1 MKRKDRY
8 QDYESYED
16 YVRRVHPEDADD
28 LTDDFFEEEVIVID
42 DDDDIE
48 EVVEYENDPEEEIIE
63 EIQYVHHKKRPKT
76 RTKKRVVY
84 VEDDDDDDDDV
95 EIEYVKAKGKKG
107 KKGRKGKKDMP
118 KKKKGKGLLFFLLLL
133 GALLIGA
140 MVFLVASRYK
150 NLHQMDNP
158 NGFSRDL
165 QTNMSQEA
173 VTNSTMKDYTNIAL
187 FGVDSREE
195 ELLSGNNRSDMIIIM
210 SINKKNGDC
219 KLLSVYRDT
228 FLDVGGGTYTKCNA
242 AYAYGGPEQ
251 AINMLN
257 QNLDLNISDFVTIGF
272 GGLANL
278 IDAVGGVEI
287 DVTEDEIHGINDY
300 QSTMAEELGRGYNT
314 ISAPGVQTLDGLQAV
329 AYCRIRYTAGDDY
342 KRTERQ
348 REVLMQTFNKAKR
361 LNPKKLNQITET
373 VFNEVA
379 TSLTMPEAMLLMS
392 KALTLDIVDTSGFP
406 NAEMRTSGT
415 VDGQS
420 CVIPRSL
427 ASNVQ
432 WAHAFLFGEDSFQVS
447 QKVSEISYTI
457 DTKTAG
463 IP

>member
-48 EVVEYENDPEEEIIE
+48 EVVEYEDDPEEEIIE

-150 NLHQMDNP
+150 NLHQMENP

-314 ISAPGVQTLDGLQAV
+314 VSAPGVQTLDGLQAV

-447 QKVSEISYTI
+447 QRVSEISYTI

>member
-48 EVVEYENDPEEEIIE
+48 EVMEYEDDQEEEIIE

-76 RTKKRVVY
+76 RAKKRVVY

-165 QTNMSQEA
+165 QSNMSQEA

-314 ISAPGVQTLDGLQAV
+314 VSAPGVQTLDGLQAV